1 LGFNTVWL
9 RQAPTTAFLAEAR
22 QLGMWLVCPPPEL
35 PETDSPATIGAE
47 FEPVLVWNL
56 GRGLTGETL
65 DAVRRRADRLRLAD
79 AQYQRPLICAP
90 VNNLRDFSRPPIGL
104 LLIDRRPL
112 GTSLEMSDYGD
123 WVRRQP
129 LLALLGTP
137 VWTTGEG
144 LRRQFAALTPAQTP
158 PTVVGSEQIRLLVY
172 TAISS
177 GSRGLLFLSDSSLEA
192 QDAETKERVLS
203 LELLNL
209 HLEVIEPWA
218 AGGDSGLDP
227 AKSSQPQVSGAILRD
242 DRARIVLPMWL
253 APGSQCVAPLA
264 AANPLFLTLPGIP
277 ESSFIFELTA
287 GRLEP
292 LRHRREAGG
301 IRVSLDNFGLSA
313 LLFVAQD
320 PTIVEAVSRRAAI
333 SGKQTAELEGY
344 LAAQKLDT
352 VVRVMAQIGKRLPP
366 QMQSNLPKEFD
377 EARKN
382 LQLCNARLS
391 SGDYAL
397 ASAYARL
404 AMMPLRKVERAA
416 WETAMN
422 GRDSPVAIP
431 GTSSFQALPWHWA
444 LVDRTEGM
452 RAGANLLAG
461 GDCENI
467 ERMTAAGWRHYN
479 HEPRGIQTYAD
490 LVPEAAHTGRM
501 GLRLT
506 ARADKPEKP
515 PASLEWPPLWITS
528 PAVPVRTGQI
538 VRIHGWINVPTAITS
553 SVDGLMVVESL
564 TGEEMAL
571 RLNRTKGWQDFTM
584 VRIVPQ
590 DGPLMVTFSMTGLGE
605 VRLDDLTIEVLRP

>member
-1 LGFNTVWL
+1 
-9 RQAPTTAFLAEAR
+9 
-22 QLGMWLVCPPPEL
+22 
-35 PETDSPATIGAE
+35 
-47 FEPVLVWNL
+47 
-56 GRGLTGETL
+56 
-65 DAVRRRADRLRLAD
+65 
-79 AQYQRPLICAP
+79 
-90 VNNLRDFSRPPIGL
+90 
-104 LLIDRRPL
+104 
-112 GTSLEMSDYGD
+112 
-123 WVRRQP
+123 
-129 LLALLGTP
+129 
-137 VWTTGEG
+137 
-144 LRRQFAALTPAQTP
+144 
-158 PTVVGSEQIRLLVY
+158 
-172 TAISS
+172 
-177 GSRGLLFLSDSSLEA
+177 
-192 QDAETKERVLS
+192 
-203 LELLNL
+203 
-209 HLEVIEPWA
+209 
-218 AGGDSGLDP
+218 
-227 AKSSQPQVSGAILRD
+227 
-242 DRARIVLPMWL
+242 
-253 APGSQCVAPLA
+253 
-264 AANPLFLTLPGIP
+264 
-277 ESSFIFELTA
+277 
-287 GRLEP
+287 
-292 LRHRREAGG
+292 
-301 IRVSLDNFGLSA
+301 
-313 LLFVAQD
+313 
-320 PTIVEAVSRRAAI
+320 
-333 SGKQTAELEGY
+333 
-344 LAAQKLDT
+344 
-352 VVRVMAQIGKRLPP
+352 
-366 QMQSNLPKEFD
+366 MQSNLPKEFD

-382 LQLCNARLS
+382 LQLCNDGIS
-391 SGDYAL
+391 SGNYAL

-452 RAGANLLAG
+452 RAGANLLPG

-467 ERMTAAGWRHYN
+467 ERMTAVGWRHYN

-528 PAVPVRTGQI
+528 PAVPVRAGQI

-605 VRLDDLTIEVLRP
+605 VRLDDLTIEVLQP